1 MPAERSQLSGHY
13 CPCCSKGFNSI
24 THVRQHLNQPHGRCH
39 PALHPSVL
47 RAGKTLSEK
56 YGLVGASQPSSP
68 GLYPQ
73 QDGDVDFGNVNF
85 GDVDLGDH
93 VSDSNPGF
101 ANSPPNSPQ
110 PHSEGPQPD
119 SPMEGPKCEY
129 FPGASRT
136 YGRGKTFMDKF
147 RSNEFAAERETNP
160 YFPFASG
167 EEWEYASFLSF
178 SNLSQ
183 AAIDELLK
191 LRLVPKM
198 NLSFHTAKDLRSRVE
213 ILPKGPEWKATPWST
228 LHPTKKPLT
237 LYYRD
242 PIECLQS
249 LLGNPLIQDFVHF
262 TPFRLW
268 SNSAKLMRVYT
279 EWLSGDVSWEIQEQL
294 PSGATVLGTILSSDK
309 TQLTSMTGNRS
320 AYPMLISMA
329 DLDMD
334 FRMKACHHA
343 FLLLALLPIP
353 KFREKDAEIR
363 GVLANRL
370 FHAVLDFI
378 LAPLKKCAEIGLM
391 MTDPLGWR
399 SITLDQLTELEKTLD
414 PWDLPTY
421 IKSAKAKGLNGVH
434 RPFWRNWPLA
444 EPCDF
449 LTPEILHHWLKMF
462 YDHLVKWCLAAVGSA
477 EIDFRFAVLRPHTG
491 MRHFREGI
499 SKAKQTTGRE
509 HRDIMRYVVPIIA
522 EARGVTKEFLTA
534 ITSLVDFFYHG
545 QAPKISEDILTKMDA
560 CLGRFH
566 DHKQA
571 ILDAGARRG
580 KKGPIENWYV
590 FDVFFCFRSNL
601 SNRHIPKLEFLQSV
615 VPAIRANGVPL
626 QWSADVTE
634 HAHITLV
641 KDPASN
647 SNHQSYEAQ
656 ICRHLDRRQKCRQFD
671 LATAMETAGVGFIA
685 PELQPDDNE
694 LSFVEGTVDL
704 LDQIEP
710 VTKLGGTGRVAV
722 NYFTESSLL
731 EGGKFPHAPIP
742 YRTFTDSN
750 NTTGFHLNRDHVG
763 RQMDVDA
770 AGTKFRIPDLRPAL
784 ATYIHRQ
791 SGPKLVIGGRR
802 PAIRNDTLP
811 FEKLEIWHNL
821 RIQLRSFHDTDKIL
835 IPETVNAAPPDT
847 TWKVGR
853 ADAVMINTDS
863 EYKWPSSGLAGH
875 AVCQLRMILRV
886 VPRRDRLPPAGTSGF
901 LAYVQRFDIVPQM
914 NGSGERG
921 TFPEQ
926 ATGMYLL
933 KRARRA
939 DGSIMGD
946 IVPLDRLRAPVELTP
961 RFGKVA
967 ERRYSMETSLDFCE
981 EFWLCKWFNKE
992 LFFALS

>member
-1 MPAERSQLSGHY
+1 MPAEHSQPSGHY
-13 CPCCSKGFNSI
+13 CPFCSKRFKNI
-24 THVRQHLNQPHGRCH
+24 TRVRQHLNQPHGRCH

-56 YGLVGASQPSSP
+56 YGLGGASPPSSP
-68 GLYPQ
+68 GLYPE
-73 QDGDVDFGNVNF
+73 QDGDIGF
-85 GDVDLGDH
+85 GDHTSDLY
-93 VSDSNPGF
+93 PGF
-101 ANSPPNSPQ
+101 ADSPPLD
-110 PHSEGPQPD
+110 GPPLERQRPD
-119 SPMEGPKCEY
+119 SPLEGPEREY

-136 YGRGKTFMDKF
+136 YGRGRTFMD
-147 RSNEFAAERETNP
+147 EFHADELAAEREPNP

-183 AAIDELLK
+183 AAIDEMLK

-198 NLSFHTAKDLRSRVE
+198 NLSFRTAKDLRSRIE
-213 ILPKGPEWKATPWST
+213 TLPKGPEWKAMPWT
-228 LHPTKKPLT
+228 TTYPTKKPLT

-242 PIECLQS
+242 PLECLQS
-249 LLGNPLIQDFVHF
+249 LLSNPLIQDFVHF

-279 EWLSGDVSWEIQEQL
+279 EWLSGDVSWEIQGQL
-294 PSGATVLGTILSSDK
+294 PPGATVLGTILSTDK

-353 KFREKDAEIR
+353 KFREKDAEIK
-363 GVLANRL
+363 GVLASRL

-399 SITLDQLTELEKTLD
+399 STTLEQLAELEKTLD

-434 RPFWRNWPLA
+434 RPFWRDWPLA

-462 YDHLVKWCLAAVGSA
+462 YDHLVKWCIEAVGSA

-499 SKAKQTTGRE
+499 TKAKQTTGRE
-509 HRDIMRYVVPIIA
+509 HRDIMRYIVAIIA
-522 EARGVTKEFLTA
+522 EARGVTKGFLTA

-545 QAPKISEDILTKMDA
+545 QAPEISEDILREMDV

-580 KKGPIENWYV
+580 KKGPIENW
-590 FDVFFCFRSNL
+590 
-601 SNRHIPKLEFLQSV
+601 HIPKLEFLQSV

-671 LATAMETAGVGFIA
+671 LATAMETAGVGFLA
-685 PELQPDDNE
+685 PELQQDDNE
-694 LSFVEGTVDL
+694 LSFVDGTVDL
-704 LDQIEP
+704 LDHIEP

-722 NYFTESSLL
+722 DYFTESSLL
-731 EGGKFPHAPIP
+731 EEGKFPRAPIP
-742 YRTFTDSN
+742 YRTFTDSAN
-750 NTTGFHLNRDHVG
+750 LTGFHLNRDHVG

-770 AGTKFRIPDLRPAL
+770 AGTKFRIPDLRAAL
-784 ATYIHRQ
+784 AAYIHRQ
-791 SGPKLVIGGRR
+791 SGPNLVIGGRR
-802 PAIRNDTLP
+802 PRLRNDDLP
-811 FEKLEIWHNL
+811 FEKVEIWHNL
-821 RIQLRSFHDTDKIL
+821 RIQSRSFHDTDKIL
-835 IPETVNAAPPDT
+835 VPETINAAPPDG

-853 ADAVMINTDS
+853 ADAVIVNTDS
-863 EYKWPSSGLAGH
+863 EYKWPRSGLTGH

-886 VPRRDRLPPAGTSGF
+886 VPRRHRLPPVGTSRF

-921 TFPEQ
+921 IFPEQ

-933 KRARRA
+933 KRARRV

-946 IVPLDRLRAPVELTP
+946 IVPLDRLRVPVELTP

-967 ERRYSMETSLDFCE
+967 ERRYSTETSLDFCE

>member
-1 MPAERSQLSGHY
+1 
-13 CPCCSKGFNSI
+13 
-24 THVRQHLNQPHGRCH
+24 
-39 PALHPSVL
+39 
-47 RAGKTLSEK
+47 
-56 YGLVGASQPSSP
+56 
-68 GLYPQ
+68 
-73 QDGDVDFGNVNF
+73 
-85 GDVDLGDH
+85 
-93 VSDSNPGF
+93 
-101 ANSPPNSPQ
+101 
-110 PHSEGPQPD
+110 
-119 SPMEGPKCEY
+119 
-129 FPGASRT
+129 
-136 YGRGKTFMDKF
+136 
-147 RSNEFAAERETNP
+147 
-160 YFPFASG
+160 
-167 EEWEYASFLSF
+167 
-178 SNLSQ
+178 
-183 AAIDELLK
+183 
-191 LRLVPKM
+191 
-198 NLSFHTAKDLRSRVE
+198 
-213 ILPKGPEWKATPWST
+213 
-228 LHPTKKPLT
+228 
-237 LYYRD
+237 
-242 PIECLQS
+242 
-249 LLGNPLIQDFVHF
+249 
-262 TPFRLW
+262 
-268 SNSAKLMRVYT
+268 
-279 EWLSGDVSWEIQEQL
+279 
-294 PSGATVLGTILSSDK
+294 
-309 TQLTSMTGNRS
+309 MTGNRS

-399 SITLDQLTELEKTLD
+399 RWCFTPLVGYVVDTPESTLIAGVAGKRSSVTTATYKDFGDAFRHPPRTASTTLDQLAELEKTLD

-421 IKSAKAKGLNGVH
+421 IKNAKAKGLNGVH
-434 RPFWRNWPLA
+434 RPFWRDWPLA

-477 EIDFRFAVLRPHTG
+477 EIDFRFAVSRPHTG

-509 HRDIMRYVVPIIA
+509 HRDIMRYIVPIIA
-522 EARGVTKEFLTA
+522 EARGVTKGFLTA

-560 CLGRFH
+560 YLGRFH

-571 ILDAGARRG
+571 ILNAGARRG

-590 FDVFFCFRSNL
+590 FDLVLRFGSNL

-671 LATAMETAGVGFIA
+671 LATAMETAGVGFLA
-685 PELQPDDNE
+685 PELQLDDNE

-710 VTKLGGTGRVAV
+710 VTKLGGTGRVEV

-731 EGGKFPHAPIP
+731 EGGKFPRAPIP

-784 ATYIHRQ
+784 AAYIHRQ

-802 PAIRNDTLP
+802 PALPNDTLP
-811 FEKLEIWHNL
+811 FEKLEIWHNI
-821 RIQLRSFHDTDKIL
+821 RIQSRSFHDTDKIL

-853 ADAVMINTDS
+853 ADAVIVNTDS
-863 EYKWPSSGLAGH
+863 EYKWPRSGLTGKLQFPYGSY
-875 AVCQLRMILRV
+875 VSFGS
-886 VPRRDRLPPAGTSGF
+886 LPYQVMQCASY
-901 LAYVQRFDIVPQM
+901 A
-914 NGSGERG
+914 
-921 TFPEQ
+921 
-926 ATGMYLL
+926 
-933 KRARRA
+933 
-939 DGSIMGD
+939 
-946 IVPLDRLRAPVELTP
+946 
-961 RFGKVA
+961 
-967 ERRYSMETSLDFCE
+967 
-981 EFWLCKWFNKE
+981 
-992 LFFALS
+992 